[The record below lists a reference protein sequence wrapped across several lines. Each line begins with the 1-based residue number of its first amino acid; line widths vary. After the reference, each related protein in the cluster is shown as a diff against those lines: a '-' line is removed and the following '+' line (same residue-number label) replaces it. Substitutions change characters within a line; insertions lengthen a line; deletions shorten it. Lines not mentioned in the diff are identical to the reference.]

1 MRLMSPNDD
10 SLVTKALSPLIKE
23 ATEGE
28 SPEGEQPPGE
38 TPSQPERP
46 QQNSPYSRALK
57 AELYRIRGGHA
68 PELQA
73 AIDEM
78 NPQAQ
83 QALLGV
89 IRNLQGDVSNEKKKR
104 QRGQFW

>member
-1 MRLMSPNDD
+1 MRINKPGDERVVNE
-10 SLVTKALSPLIKE
+10 ALSPLLKKAADEE
-23 ATEGE
+23 A
-28 SPEGEQPPGE
+28 EQPA
-38 TPSQPERP
+38 QPNP
-46 QQNSPYSRALK
+46 KQPSPYFRALK

-78 NPQAQ
+78 DPMAQ

-89 IRNLQGDVSNEKKKR
+89 IRNLQDEVSQEKRKR
-104 QRGQFW
+104 QQGQFW